1 MPIRSILRAI
11 LLGTGLTAA
20 SAHAL
25 AANDQFEPR
34 IREAGQMLAM
44 SNAAVAAL
52 DPQQR
57 DQLIEFVI
65 GNTLFTLAHE
75 LGHAVISEFQLPVL
89 GREEDAADAF
99 ATPVGHLLWTLAFWR
114 SGCLGATEWSLCAS
128 ARAAE
133 PMHRL
138 APGSSPALP
147 AFAVPHKRGWLL
159 IPASRRLLKPAP
171 DLRGAVRMLPVQRA
185 ALEHALNR
193 LRHVEPAAAHRRVE
207 RHDAMS

>member
-1 MPIRSILRAI
+1 MPIRLIVRAI

-57 DQLIEFVI
+57 DHVIGFVI
-65 GNTLFTLAHE
+65 GNTLFTLTHE
-75 LGHAVISEFQLPVL
+75 LGHAVISEFRLPVL

-99 ATPVGHLLWTLAFWR
+99 AT
-114 SGCLGATEWSLCAS
+114 
-128 ARAAE
+128 
-133 PMHRL
+133 
-138 APGSSPALP
+138 
-147 AFAVPHKRGWLL
+147 
-159 IPASRRLLKPAP
+159 
-171 DLRGAVRMLPVQRA
+171 
-185 ALEHALNR
+185 LEHFRFRRTHTLN
-193 LRHVEPAAAHRRVE
+193 
-207 RHDAMS
+207 